1 MLILVCLVIASIFL
15 LLSYREA
22 HFLESKYTKEE
33 LFKLCREGKVDMYG
47 CVTGGAW

>member
-15 LLSYREA
+15 FLRYREA

-33 LFKLCREGKVDMYG
+33 LFKLCREVKVYMYG
-47 CVTGGAW
+47 CITGRAW